1 MSNKIKKMYKSFLGG
16 NMSILYLTNKY
27 YKLEKKYN
35 TVIIKDKYENAKS
48 FPIEKIDRIVIYGK
62 KSISSQI
69 IFEFLK
75 RDISLLWFS
84 KYGKLLGM
92 LDTKKRINPTI
103 HKRQF
108 LLSENKD
115 FSLNISK
122 IFIISK
128 IKNCRI
134 LLYKYNKKYNA
145 DFVSESISKM
155 KKYISKIKTSS
166 NKTEILGY
174 EGNCAKLYFKSLNY
188 FLPEEFHFTS
198 RTKRPPKD
206 PFNSLISFGYTI
218 LFYEIYTAIEYAG
231 LNPYISFM
239 HKARKNYPSLAS
251 DLIEELRSPI
261 IDSAIVSSLRNKL
274 FTIKD
279 FDYLDKS
286 GAVYLKNKS
295 AKKLI
300 NIFENKINK
309 THKYYVFDK
318 TFRESLLFQSRSL
331 LNAIK
336 EKNYELYKPLNI
348 R

>member
-1 MSNKIKKMYKSFLGG
+1 
-16 NMSILYLTNKY
+16 MSILYLTNKY

-35 TVIIKDKYENAKS
+35 TIIIKDKYQNTKV
-48 FPIEKIDRIVIYGK
+48 FPIEKINRIVIYGK

-75 RDISLLWFS
+75 RDISLIWFS
-84 KYGKLLGM
+84 KYGKFLGI
-92 LDTKKRINPTI
+92 LDTKKHINPLI

-122 IFIISK
+122 VFILSK
-128 IKNCRI
+128 IKNCRT
-134 LLYKYNKKYNA
+134 LLYKYNKKCNI
-145 DFVSESISKM
+145 DFVYNSISKL
-155 KKYISKIKTSS
+155 KEYLEKIKNSS
-166 NKTEILGY
+166 NKTEIFGY
-174 EGNCAKLYFKSLNY
+174 EGNCAKIYFKCLNY
-188 FLPEEFHFTS
+188 FLPEEFGFNNRS
-198 RTKRPPKD
+198 KRPPKD

-218 LFYEIYTAIEYAG
+218 LFYEIYTVIEYIG

-239 HKARKNYPSLAS
+239 HKYRKNYPSLVS

-261 IDSAIVSSLRNKL
+261 IDSIIISSLRNKL
-274 FTIKD
+274 FSSND
-279 FDYLDKS
+279 FEYLDKN

-295 AKKLI
+295 IKKLI

-309 THKYYVFDK
+309 IHKYYVFDRS
-318 TFRESLLFQSRSL
+318 FRESLLIQAKSL
-331 LNAIK
+331 SDAIK
-336 EKNYELYKPLNI
+336 EKNYKLYKPLTI

>member
-1 MSNKIKKMYKSFLGG
+1 
-16 NMSILYLTNKY
+16 MSILYLTNKY

-35 TVIIKDKYENAKS
+35 TIIIKDKYQNTKV
-48 FPIEKIDRIVIYGK
+48 FPIEKINRIVIYGK

-75 RDISLLWFS
+75 RDISLIWFS
-84 KYGKLLGM
+84 KYGKFLGI
-92 LDTKKRINPTI
+92 LDTKKHVNPSI

-122 IFIISK
+122 VFILSK
-128 IKNCRI
+128 IKNCRT
-134 LLYKYNKKYNA
+134 LLYKYNKKYNI
-145 DFVSESISKM
+145 DFVYNSICKL
-155 KKYISKIKTSS
+155 KEYLEKIKSSS
-166 NKTEILGY
+166 NKTEIFGY
-174 EGNCAKLYFKSLNY
+174 EGNCAKLYFKCLNY
-188 FLPEEFHFTS
+188 FLPEEFSFKNRS
-198 RTKRPPKD
+198 KRPPKD

-218 LFYEIYTAIEYAG
+218 LFYEIYTVIEYIG

-239 HKARKNYPSLAS
+239 HKYRKNYPSLVS

-261 IDSAIVSSLRNKL
+261 IDSIIISSLRNKL
-274 FTIKD
+274 FSIDD
-279 FDYLDKS
+279 FECLDKN

-295 AKKLI
+295 TKKLI

-309 THKYYVFDK
+309 IHKYYIFDRS
-318 TFRESLLFQSRSL
+318 FRESLLIQAKSL
-331 LNAIK
+331 LDAIR
-336 EKNYELYKPLNI
+336 EKNYKLYKPLNV